1 MADLVLQM
9 KNFSSQE
16 PDFLFLGMPA
26 AFSIRVLDGLLQA
39 GKRPSA
45 IWIADDNVHSSASV
59 SRMQPEI
66 SRSELPLVKPYL
78 QEGLAQL
85 AWEHNIPVFLVGD
98 ISSPDTVELLESLQ
112 IDLGIVACFP
122 MRLPQE
128 ILTVPRFG
136 FLNLHPSLL
145 PAYRGPFP
153 LFWAFRHGL
162 QESGIT
168 LHHVDIR
175 MDTGD
180 IVEQTNVFIPDG
192 IGVKEADALFATE
205 GTALILNAL
214 SDLAAGSLAGH
225 AQGAGASTYGRPSEE
240 DFIIPTE
247 WTAQRAFNFM
257 RGTAEWQ
264 MPYRIQGDDF
274 EILVRSAVACNGEA
288 TMGAPIVSQG
298 NECWIMFR
306 IGILHAR
313 IW

>member
-16 PDFLFLGMPA
+16 PDFLFLGMPVT
-26 AFSIRVLDGLLQA
+26 FSIGVLDGLLQA

-45 IWIADDNVHSSASV
+45 IWIADDNAHDGASV

-112 IDLGIVACFP
+112 FDLGIVACFP

-128 ILTVPRFG
+128 ILSVPRFG

-153 LFWAFRHGL
+153 LFWAFRHGV
-162 QESGIT
+162 QDSGIT
-168 LHHVDIR
+168 LHYVDSG

-180 IVEQTNVFIPDG
+180 IVQQTNVFIPDG
-192 IGVKEADALFATE
+192 IGSKEADSLFAVQ
-205 GTALILNAL
+205 GTTLILNAL
-214 SDLAAGSLAGH
+214 SGLAAGNLAGH
-225 AQGAGASTYGRPSEE
+225 AQGAGASSYRRPSEE
-240 DFIIPTE
+240 DFIITTE
-247 WTAQRAFNFM
+247 WTAKRAFNFM
-257 RGTAEWQ
+257 RGTSEWQ
-264 MPYRIQGDDF
+264 IPYRIQGNGF
-274 EILVRSAVACNGEA
+274 ELIVRSAVACNDEE
-288 TMGAPIVSQG
+288 TMDAPVVSQG

-306 IGILHAR
+306 TGILHAR